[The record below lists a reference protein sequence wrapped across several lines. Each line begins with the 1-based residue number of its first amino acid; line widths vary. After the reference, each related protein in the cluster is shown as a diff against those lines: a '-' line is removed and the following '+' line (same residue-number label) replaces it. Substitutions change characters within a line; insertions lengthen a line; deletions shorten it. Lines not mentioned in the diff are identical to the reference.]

1 MQINEMKFGIAA
13 GSAFAI
19 LWLICSALVVML
31 PMPMMA
37 MSGNMVHMD
46 AAGINWQ
53 MGFMGFLVGLFAWT
67 LSAGVTG
74 WLIAFIYNKQL

>member
-1 MQINEMKFGIAA
+1 
-13 GSAFAI
+13 
-19 LWLICSALVVML
+19 
-31 PMPMMA
+31 MMA
-37 MSGNMVHMD
+37 MSGDMVHMD

-67 LSAGVTG
+67 LSAGITG